1 MSTTRILASLTLLAA
16 IAAVPLPAVAAQPS
30 FNCDKPANAAEEMIC
45 KDDQLAALDRETER
59 LFRLARDGASLTPDK
74 RKELVAIERGFI
86 KGRDDCSKADDKRA
100 CVITAYVTRIS
111 ELRQDYPDVLSGDAM
126 GASVGPFAM
135 RCPGIDADI
144 AASFINI
151 DPMYAYLSWP
161 GNSLVFTQAQS
172 GSGARYTATTAAG
185 TAEFWQK
192 GPEATLTMP
201 GKPQMTCSIKA
212 TI

>member
-1 MSTTRILASLTLLAA
+1 MPTTRILASLALLATV
-16 IAAVPLPAVAAQPS
+16 AAPPLPAGAAQPS
-30 FNCDKPANAAEEMIC
+30 FNCDKPANDAEAMIC
-45 KDDQLAALDRETER
+45 KDDQLAALDRETDR
-59 LFRLARDGASLTPDK
+59 LFRLARDGKSITPDQ

-86 KGRDDCSKADDKRA
+86 KGRDDCWKDSDPRA
-100 CVITAYVTRIS
+100 CVVTNYVTRIS
-111 ELRQDYPDVLSGDAM
+111 ELRQDYPDTRSGDAM
-126 GASVGPFAM
+126 GASVGPFAV

-161 GNSLVFTQAQS
+161 DNALVFTQAQS
-172 GSGARYTATTAAG
+172 GSGARYTATTASG

-192 GPEATLTMP
+192 GPEATLTLP

-212 TI
+212 PI